1 MTATENRL
9 RESLSAAAATAV
21 DVRPLTLPV
30 RRRLRI
36 PMLLVAAAVTMAA
49 VGVGF
54 VWAGQLDP
62 RTTTAVQASPQA
74 SPVPQTQL
82 EISVFLCKEND
93 SFPQCKDSKNKK
105 IDRAKIAEALWSRPD
120 VEWLQFENAAE
131 AYKNFRDQNKNN
143 KVMLSSI
150 RVEDMPE
157 SFRILPEQGAGWDAI
172 IAAAKAL
179 PGVSNVV
186 DQRCVWGC

>member
-36 PMLLVAAAVTMAA
+36 PMLLVAATVTMAA

-62 RTTTAVQASPQA
+62 RTTTAVQASPMPRFQ
-74 SPVPQTQL
+74 PQML
-82 EISVFLCKEND
+82 ISVFLCKEHD
-93 SFPQCKDSKNKK
+93 PFPQCKGRKADKV
-105 IDRAKIAEALWSRPD
+105 KIAEALWSRPD
-120 VEWLQFENAAE
+120 VEWLSYESAAKS
-131 AYKNFRDQNKNN
+131 YKNFREQNKDNSVLLTTI
-143 KVMLSSI
+143 KVK
-150 RVEDMPE
+150 DMPE
-157 SFRILPEQGAGWDAI
+157 VFRVVPEQGADWNAI
-172 IAAAKAL
+172 INVAMAL
-179 PGVSNVV
+179 PGVSNVI
-186 DQRCVWGC
+186 DGRCLTGNLKC